1 MTATPPTPT
10 AAPQGWG
17 ATARRRRPAGVLFGI
32 DLKGLFEDDDEG
44 GEGLSGFVPTKSTYK
59 LKGQSPRTLTYKG
72 ASTPTREVTQFELA
86 PSMSKLPSATEPTK
100 PAEPAEP
107 AEKADRLLSSFITDM
122 GDPSKKV
129 LGAQGLGAAM
139 EYGYSPEEVK
149 SMAKTEGMT
158 FGEQAAKSL
167 GLSELS
173 QYQTPLATGKTIG
186 YDALQSARQAG
197 MSDQL
202 IKQVAQ
208 QQGVGFGAQAA
219 AQLGVPK
226 VSNLSQYIDT
236 SAGGSPGTL
245 GLTAVNA
252 AQKAGLTPQQI
263 TTMAEEQGLG
273 FGAQAASQLNVPKTT
288 DLSQYIDFGAGGNVG
303 TLGLTAL
310 NSARSRGLSDI
321 KIMQLAASQGLS
333 FGKGA
338 RESLGLY

>member
-1 MTATPPTPT
+1 MTTTPSTQA
-10 AAPQGWG
+10 AAPRGWG
-17 ATARRRRPAGVLFGI
+17 STARRDRRAGVLFGI
-32 DLKGLFEDDDEG
+32 DLKGLFEDEDEG
-44 GEGLSGFVPTKSTYK
+44 GGGLSGFVPTKTAYQ
-59 LKGQSPRTLTYKG
+59 LKGRSPSTLTYKA
-72 ASTPTREVTQFELA
+72 ASTPSREVTQFELA
-86 PSMSKLPSATEPTK
+86 PSLSKAPSA
-100 PAEPAEP
+100 AETGETT
-107 AEKADRLLSSFITDM
+107 EKADRLLSSFITDM
-122 GDPSKKV
+122 GDPNKKV

-149 SMAKTEGMT
+149 SMAKSEGMT

-167 GLSELS
+167 GISELT

-186 YDALQSARQAG
+186 YDALQGARQAG

-219 AQLGVPK
+219 AELGVPK
-226 VSNLSQYIDT
+226 VSDLSQYIDIG
-236 SAGGSPGTL
+236 AGGSPGTL

-252 AQKAGLTPQQI
+252 AQRAGLTPQQI
-263 TTMAEEQGLG
+263 TTMAKEQGLG
-273 FGAQAASQLNVPKTT
+273 FGTQAAAQLNVPEVT
-288 DLSQYIDFGAGGNVG
+288 DLSQYIDIGAGGSPG

-321 KIMQLAASQGLS
+321 KIMQLAASQRLG

-338 RESLGLY
+338 RQSLGLY